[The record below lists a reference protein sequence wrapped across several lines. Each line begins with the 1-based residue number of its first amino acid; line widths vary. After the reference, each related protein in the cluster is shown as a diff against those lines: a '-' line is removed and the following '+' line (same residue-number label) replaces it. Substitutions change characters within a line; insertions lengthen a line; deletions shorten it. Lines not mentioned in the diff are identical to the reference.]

1 MLKKIILLSLILSGI
16 KCFSYEPPTV
26 TVNVMGQFKSNE
38 ENIIEVHIS
47 EKAMDANE
55 ASKSAIETQNK
66 IELALKELGI
76 PEDNYSLS
84 NHYSFSEDDKYFAKK
99 TIQIII
105 PDDFDVQL
113 LCQSVINAGA
123 EGYSD
128 YRSYGLMDSSPQSEK
143 EIPQTMEEAVE
154 LAEKKARRLANAFNA
169 DIGNIVSIKELSYG
183 PHSSDTISFE
193 ITYKLL
199 Y

>member
-1 MLKKIILLSLILSGI
+1 MFKRVIFLFLMLSGVM
-16 KCFSYEPPTV
+16 CFSYEPPTV
-26 TVNVMGQFKSNE
+26 TVNVMGQFESNE

-66 IELALKELGI
+66 IDLALKELGI
-76 PEDNYSLS
+76 PEEDFSLS
-84 NHYSFSEDDKYFAKK
+84 NHYSYSEDDEYFAKK

-113 LCQSVINAGA
+113 LCQTVINAGA

-128 YRSYGLMDSSPQSEK
+128 YRSYGLADSNTQSSTDF
-143 EIPQTMEEAVE
+143 PQTMEEAAE
-154 LAEKKARRLANAFNA
+154 LAEKKAKRLANAFNA
-169 DIGNIVSIKELSYG
+169 DIGNIVSIKELNYG